1 MPQKEHPDYHDGD
14 FVLRFYEMRRE
25 PVMRES
31 RSALVTKFH
40 PLTEADAL
48 AILKADHPLNAAYR
62 QVSTYWEMVYGMAR
76 NGIVHGDYMME
87 TNGEGLL
94 LYTRIEPWLD
104 AIRATSGPRAFLSAQ
119 WVAENTT
126 TGKGL
131 AERFRA
137 RQKAA
142 MEANGKQ

>member
-1 MPQKEHPDYHDGD
+1 MPQKEHPDHHDGEL
-14 FVLRFYEMRRE
+14 VLRFYELRRE
-25 PVMRES
+25 AVMRES
-31 RSALVTKFH
+31 RAAIVTRFH

-76 NGIVHGDYMME
+76 NGIVHADYMME

-94 LYTRIEPWLD
+94 LYTRIEPWLE
-104 AIRATSGPRAFLSAQ
+104 ALRAASAPRAFFSAQ

-126 TGKGL
+126 IGKGI

-142 MEANGKQ
+142 MEAAAKG